1 MLCTILIKYLTNKNK
16 ELVYGKNL
24 VALKS
29 CSALKR
35 TVIIMFF
42 RTSLSREMPERSPE
56 LIRLPF
62 EKTPVI

>member
-16 ELVYGKNL
+16 ELVYGKNM
-24 VALKS
+24 VTLKS

-42 RTSLSREMPERSPE
+42 RTSLSREMPE
-56 LIRLPF
+56 
-62 EKTPVI
+62 